1 MKKLVTID
9 GKEFEMELTPEQ
21 IALIDG
27 PMKRLFDWHNTTEEA
42 FNKLYENIP
51 AKIKAIALEAMIAEM
66 YRNNVEVDWNNSGQY
81 KWVLWFNLSKDVSL
95 NCVGYYHSQSCH
107 IPPFLCFL
115 SEADAKDA
123 WKNYSDVYK
132 ISRQP

>member
-21 IALIDG
+21 IALISE

-51 AKIKAIALEAMIAEM
+51 AKIKAIALETMIAEM
-66 YRNNVEVDWNNSGQY
+66 YRNNVEVDWSNSRQY
-81 KWVLWFNLSKDVSL
+81 KWFLWFDLSEGVSL
-95 NCVGYYHSQSCH
+95 FGVNFNGQSSNV
-107 IPPFLCFL
+107 PPFLCFL

-123 WKNYSDVYK
+123 WKNYSEVYK

>member
-1 MKKLVTID
+1 
-9 GKEFEMELTPEQ
+9 
-21 IALIDG
+21 
-27 PMKRLFDWHNTTEEA
+27 MKRLFDWHNTTEEA

-66 YRNNVEVDWNNSGQY
+66 YRNNVEVDWSDSRQY
-81 KWVLWFNLSKDVSL
+81 KWFLWFDLSEGVSL
-95 NCVGYYHSQSCH
+95 DCVGYCDSQLSYV
-107 IPPFLCFL
+107 PPFLCFL

-123 WKNYSDVYK
+123 CKNYSEVYK